1 MKDRAAAGRGAIRP
15 YSDQFRVVGST
26 AAVDAR
32 DNRAPPAGVPIY
44 WLNGAKVA
52 DHYADFYND
61 SWDSLTGKNEL
72 GQAGFSPIPAACERR
87 PTTSTGSGT
96 VKYGSLSSN

>member
-1 MKDRAAAGRGAIRP
+1 MQNLAAAGHTNIRP

-32 DNRAPPAGVPIY
+32 DNTGTTGTGVPIY

-52 DHYADFYND
+52 NNYADFYD
-61 SWDSLTGKNEL
+61 GSWSNEANPKRES
-72 GQAGFSPIPAACERR
+72 GAG
-87 PTTSTGSGT
+87 STNGNVSIFIGS
-96 VKYGSLSSN
+96 